1 MSFRSTQQQVNT
13 FLSFP
18 TGAGNAIFPNG
29 RMPGGGKLPLL
40 TNGQKFTLLIPFC
53 AAFASLSLF
62 RAKEKHKARGRN
74 EGYEW
79 FFFAPNKFF
88 PGRHESF
95 SLPLLSLCHHLP
107 GIFSREGEKKKRL
120 CHDTNS
126 FFCQGLLT
134 VGCTHGHR
142 GERRP
147 FPVRSQGFVASSL
160 ICILGMLCL
169 IPEATNLLI
178 ELILR
183 ITICMATFSRH
194 CKSQPTSNPPSPHK
208 HT

>member
-1 MSFRSTQQQVNT
+1 MKFVVSKCATASKYFFVFSHGREMQFFRMDGC
-13 FLSFP
+13 P
-18 TGAGNAIFPNG
+18 A
-29 RMPGGGKLPLL
+29 GGKLLLL

-79 FFFAPNKFF
+79 FFCAQQVFSRSPRKFF
-88 PGRHESF
+88 PPP
-95 SLPLLSLCHHLP
+95 PLTFPSSPWHFLA
-107 GIFSREGEKKKRL
+107 GGGEKKGL

-134 VGCTHGHR
+134 VGCTHEQR

-147 FPVRSQGFVASSL
+147 YLVRSQ
-160 ICILGMLCL
+160 
-169 IPEATNLLI
+169 
-178 ELILR
+178 
-183 ITICMATFSRH
+183 
-194 CKSQPTSNPPSPHK
+194 
-208 HT
+208 